1 MKWIGLLLFL
11 AAPFW
16 EAKAPADWSD
26 EELGR
31 LLTNSPWAQMV
42 TGPGRGDAPP
52 VQMYLATAAPI
63 EQAERE
69 WNRRARLRQRA
80 APPPSDPLS
89 EEYRVWFEDNRA
101 TQIVLAVSIPNN
113 RAFADNREISH
124 MQQECVM
131 HAGRRKY
138 KMTGHFPPSPRD
150 PYLRLA
156 FPRQVEATD
165 KSVSFD
171 LYLPGVPLPFRVVE
185 FSVKDMLLKGKLE
198 I

>member
-16 EAKAPADWSD
+16 ETKAPADWSD
-26 EELGR
+26 EEVER

-52 VQMYLATAAPI
+52 VQTYLATASPI
-63 EQAERE
+63 DQAERE
-69 WNRRARLRQRA
+69 RDRRARLRRRGA
-80 APPPSDPLS
+80 PPSDPLS

-101 TQIVLAVSIPNN
+101 TQIVLAVNIPNN
-113 RAFADNREISH
+113 RAFADSRETSR
-124 MQQECVM
+124 MEQECVM
-131 HAGRRKY
+131 HAGRRKF
-138 KMTGHFPPSPRD
+138 KMTGHFPPSPGD
-150 PYLRLA
+150 PFLRLA

-171 LYLPGVPLPFRVVE
+171 LYLPGVPLPFRVAE
-185 FSVKDMLLKGKLE
+185 FSVKDMMLKGKLE
-198 I
+198 M